1 MDTLPIAEVK
11 AQLSALADRVE
22 KQHDLITVT
31 RNGRPSFHM
40 ISADEL
46 EGLRETVAIL
56 SDHDVVQSLQRA
68 VEEGAGGRG
77 VALSY
82 DEARALLLGDVS
94 D

>member
-1 MDTLPIAEVK
+1 METLPIAEVK

-22 KQHDLITVT
+22 KQQDLITVT

-40 ISADEL
+40 ISSEEL
-46 EGLRETVAIL
+46 DGLRETVAIL
-56 SDHDVVQSLQRA
+56 SDPELVRSLQLA
-68 VEEGAGGRG
+68 AEEARSGEG

-82 DEARALLLGDVS
+82 EQAKALTQRDVS

>member
-1 MDTLPIAEVK
+1 MEALPIAEVK
-11 AQLSALADRVE
+11 AHLSELADRVE

-40 ISADEL
+40 ISTEEL
-46 EGLRETVAIL
+46 EGLRETIAIL
-56 SDHDVVQSLQRA
+56 SDPELVASLETARSEA
-68 VEEGAGGRG
+68 ANSAG

-82 DEARALLLGDVS
+82 EQAKAVLLDDVP